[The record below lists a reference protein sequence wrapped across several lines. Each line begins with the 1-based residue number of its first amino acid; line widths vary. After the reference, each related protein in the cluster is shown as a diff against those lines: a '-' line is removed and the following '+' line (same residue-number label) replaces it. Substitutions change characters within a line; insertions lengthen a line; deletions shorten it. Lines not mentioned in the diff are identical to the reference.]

1 MKPEKLYVYLIT
13 VILFFVPPLQVHSQ
27 EITAITDPSEDVT
40 LSFVQAG
47 SIARINYREGD
58 SVKVG
63 DVLVQQDDT
72 VEQIRLAQLEAES
85 KDTSKVKA
93 AELTLKQRD
102 VDLKRVKAAGAA
114 VTETEV
120 DYAELN
126 LQIAQLQ
133 LHVAE
138 FEHEQANKKYEEAK
152 SQIERMRLKSSIDG
166 RIEKIEIETG
176 ESVRALDNV
185 VRVVR
190 TDPLWIDANVDLA
203 QTARLR
209 YGDSAIVKFPAPN
222 ETTIEGTIIFIA
234 SVADAASDTLRVT
247 IQVPNKN
254 NRPAGERVGV
264 TFPTLK

>member
-1 MKPEKLYVYLIT
+1 MKPHKIYICSSA
-13 VILFFVPPLQVHSQ
+13 IN
-27 EITAITDPSEDVT
+27 AITNPSKDVT

-47 SIARINYREGD
+47 SIASINYREGD
-58 SVKVG
+58 LVKVG

-93 AELTLKQRD
+93 AELTLKQRN

-126 LQIAQLQ
+126 LQIAELQ
-133 LHVAE
+133 LRVAE
-138 FEHEQANKKYEEAK
+138 IQHEQANKKYEEAK
-152 SQIERMRLKSSIDG
+152 SQIERMRLKSPIEG
-166 RIEKIEIETG
+166 RIEKIEIESG

-190 TDPLWIDANVDLA
+190 TDPLWIDADVDLA
-203 QTARLR
+203 ETSKLE
-209 YGDSAIVKFPAPN
+209 YGDRAIVQFPAPN
-222 ETTIEGTIIFIA
+222 ETTVEGTIIFIA
-234 SVADAASDTLRVT
+234 SVADAASDTLRVR
-247 IQVPNKN
+247 IQTPNKS

-264 TFPTLK
+264 TFPKLK

>member
-1 MKPEKLYVYLIT
+1 MKPEKLYVYVPTI
-13 VILFFVPPLQVHSQ
+13 ILLFVLPLQVHSQ
-27 EITAITDPSEDVT
+27 EITAFTNPSEDVT

-58 SVKVG
+58 RVKLG

-85 KDTSKVKA
+85 NDTSKVKA
-93 AELTLKQRD
+93 AELTLKQRG
-102 VDLKRVKAAGAA
+102 VDLKRVKAAGAS
-114 VTETEV
+114 VSPTEV

-126 LQIAQLQ
+126 LQIAELQ

-138 FEHEQANKKYEEAK
+138 LQHEQAKRKYEEAK
-152 SQIERMRLKSSIDG
+152 SQIERMRLKSPIEG
-166 RIEKIEIETG
+166 RLEKFEIETG

-190 TDPLWIDANVDLA
+190 TDPLWIDAEVDLA
-203 QTARLR
+203 QTAKLK
-209 YGDSAIVKFPAPN
+209 YGDTAIVKFPTPN

-234 SVADAASDTLRVT
+234 SVADAASDTLKVR
-247 IQVPNKN
+247 IQIPNKS
-254 NRPAGERVGV
+254 NRPAGEQVV
-264 TFPTLK
+264 ITFPKLK